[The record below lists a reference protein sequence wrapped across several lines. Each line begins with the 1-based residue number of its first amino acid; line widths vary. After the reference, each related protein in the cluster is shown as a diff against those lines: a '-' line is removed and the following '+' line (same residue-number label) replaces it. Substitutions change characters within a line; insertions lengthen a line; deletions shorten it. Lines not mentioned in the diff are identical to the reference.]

1 MKLVSLLTFVLFL
14 QACNIP
20 PSAKQEK
27 TVFDWKGANIYF
39 LLTDRF
45 CNGDKNNDVNFNR
58 TNPTGVLRG
67 FEGGDLKG
75 VINKLEE
82 GYFTDLGINAI
93 WMTPIFEQTHNSVDE
108 GTGNTYG
115 FHGYWTKDWT
125 RLDPNFGSTED
136 LAKLI
141 KIAHSQGIR
150 ILLDAVINHTGPAS
164 DIDPAFDKSWVRT
177 DKVCTYENF
186 EATVKCMLTENLP
199 DIRTES
205 KQEVELPQVLIDKWK
220 AEGRYQEELDELTAF
235 FSRTGYAKT
244 PKNYIIK
251 WLTDYIIEFGID
263 GYRVDTVKHTEETV
277 WNDFK
282 EACDSAFAIWKKN
295 NPEKVLDNNDF
306 YTLGEVYGFSIS
318 SALSYD
324 FGDKKI
330 NYYEHGFTSLIN
342 FEFKYNARESY
353 QELFSKYSDLLNGEL
368 KNYSVVNYLSSHDDG
383 TPYDQDRT
391 KWRESAIKLLLS
403 PGTSQ
408 VYYGDETNR
417 PMIIKGAQ
425 GDANLRS
432 FMNWDDVNKNKEV
445 LSLWQKLGQFRVKHI
460 AIGAGVHKM
469 ISENP
474 YVFSRS
480 YEKENYSD
488 NVVVALDVPKGIK
501 TVKVNFPNGTMIK
514 DAFSGRQCVVENSSV
529 TINTDF
535 SILLLEK
542 Q

>member
-1 MKLVSLLTFVLFL
+1 MFL
-14 QACNIP
+14 QSCNIP
-20 PSAKQEK
+20 PSDKKEK
-27 TVFDWKGANIYF
+27 KIFDWSAANIYF

-45 CNGDKNNDVNFNR
+45 CNGDENNDVNFER
-58 TNPTGVLRG
+58 TKPTGVLRG

-75 VINKLEE
+75 IIIKLEE
-82 GYFTDLGINAI
+82 GYFTKLGINAI
-93 WMTPIFEQTHNSVDE
+93 WMTPIFEQAHNCIDE

-125 RLDPNFGSTED
+125 KLDPNFGTRED
-136 LAKLI
+136 LTKLI
-141 KIAHSQGIR
+141 ALAHSQGIR

-177 DKVCTYENF
+177 DTVCTYQNF
-186 EATVKCMLTENLP
+186 ESTVKCMLTENLP

-205 KQEVELPQVLIDKWK
+205 TQEVELPKVLIEKWT
-220 AEGRYQEELDELTAF
+220 AEGRLEQEQKELDAF

-282 EACDSAFAIWKKN
+282 DACDSAFAIWKKN
-295 NPEKVLDNNDF
+295 NPEKVLDDNEF

-318 SALSYD
+318 SALEYD

-330 NYYEHGFTSLIN
+330 NYYEHGFNSLIN
-342 FEFKYNARESY
+342 FEFKYNAKESY
-353 QELFSKYSDLLNGEL
+353 EKIFSRYSDLLNGKL
-368 KNYSVVNYLSSHDDG
+368 KNKGIVNYLSSHDDG
-383 TPYDQDRT
+383 TPFDQDRT
-391 KWRESAIKLLLS
+391 KWRESAIKLLLC

-432 FMNWDDVNKNKEV
+432 FMNWDDIDANKEV
-445 LSLWQKLGQFRVKHI
+445 LSLWQKLGQFRVNHI

-469 ISENP
+469 ISEKP
-474 YVFSRS
+474 YVFSRTYS
-480 YEKENYSD
+480 NDNYTD
-488 NVVVALDVPKGIK
+488 RVVIALDTKKGPKTIK
-501 TVKVNFPNGTMIK
+501 TNFEDGTLLK
-514 DAFSGRQCVVENSSV
+514 DTFSGKMCEVKNGNIEIDTQY
-529 TINTDF
+529 
-535 SILLLEK
+535 SIVLLEK